1 MRNQVG
7 AKEIQAI
14 ATLVILKILSYI
26 KGPQEMIKKNML
38 LERLE
43 EATGRHKLIRY
54 SQTQQA

>member
-1 MRNQVG
+1 VG

-14 ATLVILKILSYI
+14 AKLVILKILSYI